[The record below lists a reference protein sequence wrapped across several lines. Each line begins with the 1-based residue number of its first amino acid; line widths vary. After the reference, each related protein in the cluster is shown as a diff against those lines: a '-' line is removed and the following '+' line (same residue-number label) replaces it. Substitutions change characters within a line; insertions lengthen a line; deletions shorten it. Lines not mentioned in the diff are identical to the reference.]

1 MPHSVILP
9 LASLIQN
16 YLLWN
21 KRLNYNFYLSDP
33 MRNFQETAAMY
44 KRLLFV
50 LLCLFLNLTLLQA
63 QQKYTLSGT
72 ILEASSNETLIGV
85 TIAFPSLQTGVTTN
99 EYGFYSITLPKG
111 NYEITIS
118 YLGYN
123 DIQQTIN
130 LNRDIKKD
138 FNLAEKAEQL
148 EEVVVTDDAKQLD
161 IRKPQMSVNTLA
173 VQTIK
178 QIPVVLGEADVIKSL
193 LLLPGVTSAGEA
205 SSGFN
210 VRGGAADQ
218 NLILLDEAT
227 IFNSSHLFGFF
238 SVFNPDAI
246 KDVKLF
252 KGGIPA
258 RYGGRV
264 SSVLEI
270 FQKEGNSKELKING
284 GIGAVASRLLVE
296 GPITKDKTAFLVGGR
311 GSYAHLFLPLFDVD
325 NKAYFFDLN
334 TKFNHKINDRN
345 SIFLSGYFG
354 RDLFSINDSFVNTY
368 GNAVGNFRWNH
379 LFSDKL
385 FSNLS
390 LIYSDYFYGL
400 ELDFVGFEWDSGI
413 QNFNLKY
420 DLKHYIN
427 DKFQIN
433 YGLNNIYYVFNPG
446 KIKPNSP
453 DSGIV
458 EEQLTKK
465 YANETAGYV
474 DVEQKISEKL
484 SVNYGL
490 RVSLFNRLGQDELFV
505 YENDQPVVFD
515 PFQLVYREAVP
526 IDTVNPGRGQNLSTF
541 TNLEPRVSVAYA
553 MNENNSIKAS
563 YTRLAQYLHLLSNT
577 SSPTPL
583 DVWTPSGPFVEPQ
596 LLDQYALGY
605 FRNINNGEYS
615 LEIEGFY
622 KDIQNRIDYIDGA
635 DLIANDAIEQVILNG
650 EARAYGL
657 EVLFRKNEGRFQGW
671 LAYTL
676 SRSEQRTPGRTPTF
690 DNGRSNLETGINFGE
705 WYSTPYDKTHDI
717 ALYGSFDLNERWN
730 FNSNFV
736 YQTGQPTNFPV
747 GQFDFQGLV
756 VPFFGLRNQT
766 RLPDYHRLDLSATLK
781 NKRKRNGSFQS
792 EWVFSIY
799 NVYNRKNAA
808 SINFR
813 QNQDTG
819 RNEAIRTSIFGIIP
833 AITYNFK
840 F

>member
-1 MPHSVILP
+1 MSKQYFI
-9 LASLIQN
+9 
-16 YLLWN
+16 
-21 KRLNYNFYLSDP
+21 
-33 MRNFQETAAMY
+33 
-44 KRLLFV
+44 LLF
-50 LLCLFLNLTLLQA
+50 TLLFQLGFVQA
-63 QQKYTLSGT
+63 QQKFTLSGT
-72 ILEASSNETLIGV
+72 VSEANSNETLIGV
-85 TIAFPSLQTGVTTN
+85 TIAIPSLKTGVTTN
-99 EYGFYSITLPKG
+99 EYGFYSITLPQG
-111 NYEITIS
+111 EYELVLS
-118 YLGYN
+118 YLGFQ
-123 DIQQTIN
+123 DIRETIRLDRN
-130 LNRDIKKD
+130 IKKD
-138 FNLAEKAEQL
+138 FRLLEAAEEL
-148 EEVVVTDDAKQLD
+148 EEVVVTDNTERLD

-173 VQTIK
+173 AKTIK

-193 LLLPGVTSAGEA
+193 ILLPGVTNAGEA

-227 IFNSSHLFGFF
+227 VFNSSHLFGFF

-270 FQKEGNSKELKING
+270 FQKEGNSKDFKVNG
-284 GIGAVASRLLVE
+284 GIGAVASRLLLE
-296 GPITKDKTAFLVGGR
+296 GPITKDRTAFLVGGR
-311 GSYAHLFLPLFDVD
+311 ASYAHLFLPLFDVD
-325 NKAYFFDLN
+325 NKAYFYDLN
-334 TKFNHKINDRN
+334 TKINHKINDRN

-354 RDLFSINDSFVNTY
+354 RDLFSINDNFVNTY

-400 ELDFVGFEWDSGI
+400 ELDFVGFDWDSGI

-420 DLKHYIN
+420 DLKHYVN
-427 DKFQIN
+427 DKLQLN
-433 YGLNNIYYVFNPG
+433 YGMHNTYYVFNPG
-446 KIKPNSP
+446 RIRPNSP

-465 YANETAGYV
+465 YANENAIYI
-474 DVEQKISEKL
+474 DVEHKISDNL
-484 SVNYGL
+484 SMGYGL
-490 RVSLFNRLGQDELFV
+490 RASQFNRLGQDEFYV
-505 YENDQPVVFD
+505 YENDNPVLFD
-515 PFQLVYREAVP
+515 PFSLVYREADP
-526 IDTVNPGRGQNLSTF
+526 IDTINPGRSGTLKKF
-541 TNLEPRVSVAYA
+541 FNLEPRISASYNFDGKSSV
-553 MNENNSIKAS
+553 KAS

-596 LLDQYALGY
+596 LLDQYAIGY
-605 FRNINNGEYS
+605 FRNINGGVFSFET
-615 LEIEGFY
+615 EAFY
-622 KDIQNRIDYIDGA
+622 KEIQNRIDYIDGA
-635 DLIANDAIEQVILNG
+635 NLIANKAIERIILNG

-657 EVLFRKNEGRFQGW
+657 EFLIRKNEGRLKGW
-671 LAYTL
+671 LAYTW
-676 SRSEQRTPGRTPTF
+676 SKSEQRTPGRDLKALGIDT
-690 DNGRSNLETGINFGE
+690 GRSDLETGINLGQ
-705 WYSTPYDKTHDI
+705 WYNTPYDKRHDL
-717 ALYGSFDLNERWN
+717 ALYGSYELSHTWSFNAN
-730 FNSNFV
+730 FIF
-736 YQTGQPTNFPV
+736 QTGQPTNYPI
-747 GQFDFQGLV
+747 GQFEFEELV
-756 VPFFGLRNQT
+756 VPYYGLRNKE
-766 RLPDYHRLDLSATLK
+766 RLPDYHRMDISAILTP
-781 NKRKRNGSFQS
+781 KRNSRKKIQS

-813 QNQDTG
+813 ENEGTG

-833 AITYNFK
+833 SITYNFR